1 MNDMMGLGLMG
12 MLGGGGGMGDFGM
25 DQMGMGGAMGGG
37 MPQTGVAGLFGGMG
51 GMPMY
56 GMGNGMPMMGLLG
69 QLLMRKQ
76 QEERAAEEMKLRKEM
91 FDRYLEVLKK
101 RGRWQQG
108 PLERPVAPKP
118 NIDNLP
124 LYSF

>member
-12 MLGGGGGMGDFGM
+12 LLGNGGGMGDFGM
-25 DQMGMGGAMGGG
+25 DQLGMGGAMGGG
-37 MPQTGVAGLFGGMG
+37 MPQMGIAGLFGGMG
-51 GMPMY
+51 GMPMG
-56 GMGNGMPMMGLLG
+56 GMGGMPMMGLLG
-69 QLLMRKQ
+69 QLLTRKQ
-76 QEERAAEEMKLRKEM
+76 QEERYAEEMKMRKEM
-91 FDRYLEVLKK
+91 FDRYLEVLKN
-101 RGRWQQG
+101 RGKWRQG